1 MCLFLVLVARKIEK
15 EKCFWKNIGYH
26 SLYLYKK
33 CWFHWVVIFINFQ
46 EIIKKDD
53 KIIEI
58 KLSRYFYTDEEFK
71 NLENKGF
78 LVSWMEDNIKNEE
91 EIFDII
97 VPE

>member
-1 MCLFLVLVARKIEK
+1 M
-15 EKCFWKNIGYH
+15 
-26 SLYLYKK
+26 K
-33 CWFHWVVIFINFQ
+33 CWFHWVEIFINFQ

-97 VPE
+97 IPE

>member
-1 MCLFLVLVARKIEK
+1 M
-15 EKCFWKNIGYH
+15 
-26 SLYLYKK
+26 K
-33 CWFHWVVIFINFQ
+33 CWFHWVGIFINFQ

-91 EIFDII
+91 EIFDFII
-97 VPE
+97 PE

>member
-1 MCLFLVLVARKIEK
+1 MLV
-15 EKCFWKNIGYH
+15 
-26 SLYLYKK
+26 SLGGDFYK
-33 CWFHWVVIFINFQ
+33 FSRNNQ
-46 EIIKKDD
+46 KDD

-97 VPE
+97 IPE

>member
-1 MCLFLVLVARKIEK
+1 MLV
-15 EKCFWKNIGYH
+15 
-26 SLYLYKK
+26 SL
-33 CWFHWVVIFINFQ
+33 VVIFINFQ

-97 VPE
+97 IPE